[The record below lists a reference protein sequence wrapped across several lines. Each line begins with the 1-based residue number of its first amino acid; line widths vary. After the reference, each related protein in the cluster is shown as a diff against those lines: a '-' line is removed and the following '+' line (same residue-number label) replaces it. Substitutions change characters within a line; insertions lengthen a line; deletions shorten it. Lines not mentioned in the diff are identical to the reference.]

1 LTRTDWKEAS
11 AVRILAISPHLDDA
25 VLSAGARLHDL
36 AAHGHEVVVMTLF
49 AGSASPPYS
58 PLARELHELWGLGD
72 DPVGARRREDEAAV
86 ARLGVTARHAGFLDA
101 VYRHGRSGWRATDEC
116 AEDTVVRAEL
126 AVAVRAALAWTPD
139 LVLTAAGI
147 GGHIDHVLTRD
158 AVLAECRD
166 AAVPV
171 DLWQDLPYAGTTSLV
186 PRLAR
191 GVRLAAGRPVAASEP
206 AWRAKYAAV
215 RCYASQ
221 LGMLWP
227 GHSDIETP
235 IAAHARAAGGAGRPA
250 ELFWSA
256 HWVAVASRC

>member
-1 LTRTDWKEAS
+1 L
-11 AVRILAISPHLDDA
+11 RILAISPHLDDA

-36 AAHGHEVVVMTLF
+36 AADGHEVVVMTLF
-49 AGSASPPYS
+49 AGFPSPPYS
-58 PLARELHELWGLGD
+58 PLARELHQLWGLGE
-72 DPVGARRREDEAAV
+72 DPVGARRREDEAAL
-86 ARLGVTARHAGFLDA
+86 AQLGATARHAGFLDA
-101 VYRHGRSGWRATDEC
+101 VYRPGRSGWQATDEC
-116 AEDTVVRAEL
+116 ADDALVRAQL
-126 AVAVRAALAWTPD
+126 ALAIRDALTPAPD

-171 DLWQDLPYAGTTSLV
+171 DLWQDLPYAGTASAV
-186 PRLAR
+186 PALAP
-191 GVRLAAGRPVAASEP
+191 GVRLAAGRPVVASEA
-206 AWRAKYAAV
+206 AWRAKTAAV

-227 GHSDIETP
+227 EHPDIARP
-235 IAAHARAAGGAGRPA
+235 LAAHARAAGGVGQPA

-256 HWVAVASRC
+256 HWVAAASHS